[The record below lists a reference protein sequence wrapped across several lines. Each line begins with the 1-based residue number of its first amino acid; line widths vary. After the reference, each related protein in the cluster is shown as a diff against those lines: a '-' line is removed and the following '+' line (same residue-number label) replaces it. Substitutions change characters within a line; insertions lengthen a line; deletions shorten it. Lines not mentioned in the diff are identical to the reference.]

1 MRIYKAK
8 DYEEMSRKAAGI
20 VSAQIIM
27 KPDCVLGLAT
37 GSTPVGLYKQLIEW
51 YRNGD
56 LDFSGVRTV
65 NLDEY
70 KGISRENDQSYYYFM
85 HQNLFDHVNIP
96 AGNTHLPDGMEPDS
110 EKECRRYE
118 ELIQSMGSV
127 DLQLLGIGHNGHIGF
142 NEPGEAFEKETHCV
156 DLTQSTIE
164 ASNMISKDVLVI
176 SWENHYQNV
185 YDLLKNGFK
194 VINCSWQPL
203 YVVSGIFEHERY
215 HFEDILDW
223 NVYEWKH
230 WWPESDASL
239 NPIQIQPTEQVL
251 GAQIC
256 AWGLTYEREIQRI
269 VENLA
274 ALSERSWSVK
284 RICNKY
290 DYQNKAYK
298 ILDKIYMLISE
309 E

>member
-142 NEPGEAFEKETHCV
+142 NEPADAFDKLVHCV
-156 DLTQSTIE
+156 NLTQSTIE
-164 ASNMISKDVLVI
+164 ANKRFFASAKEVPRQAYTMGIQTIMRSKKILIIANGEGKADIVRDAFFGPITPMVPGSVLQLHNDVTLVAD
-176 SWENHYQNV
+176 E
-185 YDLLKNGFK
+185 
-194 VINCSWQPL
+194 
-203 YVVSGIFEHERY
+203 
-215 HFEDILDW
+215 
-223 NVYEWKH
+223 
-230 WWPESDASL
+230 
-239 NPIQIQPTEQVL
+239 
-251 GAQIC
+251 
-256 AWGLTYEREIQRI
+256 
-269 VENLA
+269 A
-274 ALSERSWSVK
+274 ALS
-284 RICNKY
+284 
-290 DYQNKAYK
+290 K
-298 ILDKIYMLISE
+298 IPASFV
-309 E
+309 

>member
-1 MRIYKAK
+1 M
-8 DYEEMSRKAAGI
+8 
-20 VSAQIIM
+20 
-27 KPDCVLGLAT
+27 
-37 GSTPVGLYKQLIEW
+37 
-51 YRNGD
+51 
-56 LDFSGVRTV
+56 
-65 NLDEY
+65 
-70 KGISRENDQSYYYFM
+70 
-85 HQNLFDHVNIP
+85 
-96 AGNTHLPDGMEPDS
+96 
-110 EKECRRYE
+110 
-118 ELIQSMGSV
+118 
-127 DLQLLGIGHNGHIGF
+127 QLLGLGHNGHIGF

-176 SWENHYQNV
+176 RWENHYQNV

-256 AWGLTYEREIQRI
+256 AWELTYEREIQRI